1 MLFSLPSKES
11 FVAYWRV
18 GREAVLRG
26 RSRVLGRVMGRVTG
40 RVIGRFIQLYL
51 LMHTLTQYP
60 FVVRNQ
66 GTLAWLHVAR
76 ILPI

>member
-1 MLFSLPSKES
+1 MLFGLPSKES
-11 FVAYWRV
+11 FITYWRI

-26 RSRVLGRVMGRVTG
+26 RSRVLGRVIGC
-40 RVIGRFIQLYL
+40 VIGRFIQLYL

-76 ILPI
+76 ILPV